1 MAQAGDDHGQLGALD
16 LVESAWVG
24 RLRGLEG
31 LVGITQGSLAIDLNG
46 SVKID
51 AGQSPGGSD
60 LSKRLTIVLGEV
72 RRDPGCLPH
81 DGYATGV
88 GSGVS
93 RVLIGCL
100 RVVLQQPLSHHEMT
114 SDVLSVGTPQG
125 TQLVPGAPLKICGF
139 DLVRHGRLR
148 NTLSLWRATSVG
160 IVPVLFVSSP
170 GTVIESACP
179 PAASV
184 RALLTEA
191 PITTSFTP
199 PIIPLLAVLA
209 RTAPMMIRTPR
220 TPWSVGGLSVS
231 VVTPAARRVVAF
243 KTLAAAETVTI
254 TVSTTPT

>member
-100 RVVLQQPLSHHEMT
+100 RV
-114 SDVLSVGTPQG
+114 
-125 TQLVPGAPLKICGF
+125 
-139 DLVRHGRLR
+139 
-148 NTLSLWRATSVG
+148 
-160 IVPVLFVSSP
+160 SS
-170 GTVIESACP
+170 S
-179 PAASV
+179 S
-184 RALLTEA
+184 R
-191 PITTSFTP
+191 
-199 PIIPLLAVLA
+199 
-209 RTAPMMIRTPR
+209 
-220 TPWSVGGLSVS
+220 
-231 VVTPAARRVVAF
+231 
-243 KTLAAAETVTI
+243 
-254 TVSTTPT
+254 